1 MANPPFRLHPV
12 MVEKVQSVTPR
23 LRRITINGRC
33 LATTYREGLPAQWLK
48 VFIPTDDNET
58 DRVGR
63 AYTIRRFDAATG
75 ALDMDF
81 VLHGDAGPAS
91 NWAMQAKAGDRF
103 EISDPHPRGGV
114 RLEPHHTHYLMFGD
128 ETALP
133 AIAGILEALPTTAHA
148 DVFVEIEDRAE
159 EQRIESA
166 ATVNLQW
173 RCREGRG
180 ARSKLVEAVRA
191 MPAPGSATLVFAA
204 AESSI
209 VQAVRRHAVDE
220 WRVARGNLHAAGYW
234 KHGDADHRDE
244 EATA

>member
-1 MANPPFRLHPV
+1 MANPPFRLYPV

-33 LATTYREGLPAQWLK
+33 LATTYREGVPAQWLK
-48 VFIPTDDNET
+48 VFVPTDDET

-133 AIAGILEALPTTAHA
+133 AIASILEALPATTRA
-148 DVFVEIEDRAE
+148 DVFVEIEDQAE

-166 ATVNLQW
+166 AAVNVDWL
-173 RCREGRG
+173 CRDGRG
-180 ARSKLVEAVRA
+180 ANSRLVEAARA
-191 MPAPGSATLVFAA
+191 ISAPGPETLVFLA

-209 VQAVRRHAVDE
+209 VQSIRRHAVQE
-220 WRVARGNLHAAGYW
+220 WRIARENLHAAGYW
-234 KHGDADHRDE
+234 KRGDADHRDE